1 MLEGFRRSLTL
12 IALTGTAAATLGAQS
27 PGDSASRR
35 DSLARDAV
43 AHDSLARTSALRD
56 SLVRDSSARA
66 AASIGGT
73 TANAASG
80 ARDSATANGPS
91 PKATTSRPSPAAGPL
106 LLLADIS
113 SRRLHLYQGND
124 LVKSYDVAV
133 GTAKYPTPR
142 GTYRIRKIVWN
153 PGWVPPDSKWAR
165 GKTPKGPGE
174 RGNPMKVVKI
184 FFKEPTYYIHGTG
197 DIESLGSA
205 ASHGCL
211 RMHPNDAAEVAQYI
225 MEHGGQPRDESWFRR
240 VLRVRDQSRTIYL
253 ESSVPLTIRG

>member
-1 MLEGFRRSLTL
+1 MHEGFRKSLTL
-12 IALTGTAAATLGAQS
+12 ITLAGFAAATLGAQA
-27 PGDSASRR
+27 PGDSATRR
-35 DSLARDAV
+35 DSVARDSV
-43 AHDSLARTSALRD
+43 VRD

-66 AASIGGT
+66 AGAAAAISAT
-73 TANAASG
+73 TANGASGTRDSSAASG
-80 ARDSATANGPS
+80 SS
-91 PKATTSRPSPAAGPL
+91 SKAASNRPNPAAGPL
-106 LLLADIS
+106 LLLADVS
-113 SRRLHLYQGND
+113 SRRLHLYQGNE

-133 GTAKYPTPR
+133 GTEKYPTPR

-240 VLRVRDQSRTIYL
+240 VLRIRDQSRTIYL
-253 ESSVPLTIRG
+253 ENSVPLTIRS